1 MIGAINNFN
10 GHVVKMNTTNPL
22 HYSEKN
28 IRKIDSDDVSTSF
41 QKVFMNALNKVNN
54 LQADS
59 EELTQKM
66 IYEPETVD
74 IHQVMIAN
82 QKAEIALT
90 FTKSVRDEAIRA
102 YRDLIN
108 LR

>member
-1 MIGAINNFN
+1 
-10 GHVVKMNTTNPL
+10 
-22 HYSEKN
+22 
-28 IRKIDSDDVSTSF
+28 
-41 QKVFMNALNKVNN
+41 MNALNKVNN
-54 LQADS
+54 LQVESDDLA
-59 EELTQKM
+59 QKM

-74 IHQVMIAN
+74 IHQVMIAA
-82 QKAEIALT
+82 QKAELAIT